1 LFLQRK
7 RACFGSFQCV
17 CCLLL
22 KLVLKTY
29 SVKNHIAVPSNPTL
43 NSRLLAYSRQ
53 SFFADVLAEVVTV
66 VVVVVIWLTAE
77 VVTFSAG
84 SETLPQDV
92 KITVQKIDIK
102 IAFLIKFTL
111 LCQAIYHKS
120 AVKSSVLAEVLP
132 L

>member
-1 LFLQRK
+1 LALFIAFVVYFFK
-7 RACFGSFQCV
+7 I
-17 CCLLL
+17 
-22 KLVLKTY
+22 Y

-66 VVVVVIWLTAE
+66 VVVWLTAE
-77 VVTFSAG
+77 VVTLSAG
-84 SETLPQDV
+84 SETLPHEV
-92 KITVQKIDIK
+92 KITAQKIDIK
-102 IAFLIKFTL
+102 IAFLIKITL

-120 AVKSSVLAEVLP
+120 AVKSSILAEVLP